1 MKITALLF
9 AAILLAST
17 VHAAP
22 ETVAVTYRFSP
33 ANEAALRGV
42 IDEHWATLVR
52 LNLVTGEH
60 AIYRGSN
67 TFLEIFT
74 WRDDSIPDNAPTEVR
89 AIWRKMNSLV
99 DGSEG
104 KP

>member
-1 MKITALLF
+1 MA
-9 AAILLAST
+9 
-17 VHAAP
+17 AAP

-33 ANEAALRGV
+33 ASEAALHAT

-67 TFLEIFT
+67 SFLEIFT
-74 WRDDSIPDNAPTEVR
+74 WRDDSIPDNAPAEVR
-89 AIWRKMNSLV
+89 AIWRRMNTLV
-99 DGSEG
+99 DSSGG
-104 KP
+104 KSGLEISAVERVDGKDH